1 MIKKFFLVTMLTLSW
16 CNIGLANVID
26 LYCEFVTGT
35 GQEKD
40 EIQNYSITEYTVGD
54 RYNRFIRG
62 IKVKIDTSKKKIIDS
77 PQDFNPDDGWKTIF
91 SEDEIIWYL
100 EGDGISTHYILNR
113 YTGQLREESRIMTG
127 DKKNDTFVVLIYKCS
142 KAKRLF

>member
-1 MIKKFFLVTMLTLSW
+1 MEDSAAQNETKARSRTPKNAKWSDGSPVTAHDFVYAWERLANPNTASPYAYY
-16 CNIGLANVID
+16 IGLANVID

-54 RYNRFIRG
+54 RYDRFIRG

-77 PQDFNPDDGWKTIF
+77 PQDFNPDDG
-91 SEDEIIWYL
+91 S
-100 EGDGISTHYILNR
+100 
-113 YTGQLREESRIMTG
+113 M
-127 DKKNDTFVVLIYKCS
+127 
-142 KAKRLF
+142 